1 MSANMMCCTLH
12 LTPNEKLENR
22 PTDALAYLHNCITVI
37 SVLLF
42 AVVFALLYYWY
53 IFLADVIPYYI
64 SLI

>member
-1 MSANMMCCTLH
+1 MKDLQENYQFK
-12 LTPNEKLENR
+12 LTKDKKLENW
-22 PTDALAYLHNCITVI
+22 PIDALAYLHNCITVI

-53 IFLADVIPYYI
+53 IFLADVILYYI